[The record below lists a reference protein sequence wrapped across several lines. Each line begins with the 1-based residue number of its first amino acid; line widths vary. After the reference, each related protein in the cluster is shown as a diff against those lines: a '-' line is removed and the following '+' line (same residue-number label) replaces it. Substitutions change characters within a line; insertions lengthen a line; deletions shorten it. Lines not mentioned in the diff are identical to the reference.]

1 MNSESLPSVPTS
13 VPSSEAS
20 LNPETPAPVSQ
31 PAPQPAVEESFGEAL
46 SQFEEE
52 NRPAGRIGSEVEGTV
67 VSLTPESVVLDIG
80 LKVEGVLPRSAF
92 ESDAAEVK
100 AGDRFLVSVK
110 GRTEEGFY
118 DLTRKK
124 VARVTDWSSLEEA
137 FANKASVVGV
147 VTGANKGGLTV
158 DIGVRAFLPASRSG
172 ARSAEDLE
180 KLVGQEIRCRITKL
194 DVADEDVVVDRR
206 AVLEEEAAEA
216 RAGRFAALNEGSILT
231 GTVRSIAP
239 YGAFL
244 DLGGVDGLL
253 HISDLAWTRVEKPE
267 DLLSVGQEL
276 EVVVLKIDSESNK
289 ISLGRKQL
297 TAQPWGT
304 AAERYAAGQKVAGTV
319 RRLADFGAFVEI
331 EAGIEGL
338 IHVSE
343 MSWIKRV
350 RKPSDVLK
358 VGDTVDVIV
367 LAIQPQERKL
377 SLGLKQVL
385 DNPWVAAQQKYATGT
400 ILKGRVVR
408 LVPFGAFVELE
419 PGIEGLVHVSEIVAD
434 KRIAHPQ
441 DVLRVGEEVTA
452 QVLAF
457 DAEKRQVK
465 LSMKQLIPTG
475 LDEYLEEH
483 AVGDV
488 VSGRV
493 AEANAN
499 GGRVEL
505 GEGVFAVCRS
515 AAPASSNEG
524 GESAGAANL
533 SSLTAMLQAR
543 WKGSAKAPATDT
555 GLKVGQIR
563 SFRITALDAAQKRI
577 EVEPA

>member
-1 MNSESLPSVPTS
+1 MNNESLPSVPTS
-13 VPSSEAS
+13 EAS
-20 LNPETPAPVSQ
+20 LNPETAENAPAT
-31 PAPQPAVEESFGEAL
+31 ESFGDLL
-46 SQFEEE
+46 SQFEQE
-52 NRPAGRIGSEVEGTV
+52 NRPAGKDRSEVEGTV
-67 VSLTPESVVLDIG
+67 VSITPENVVLDIG
-80 LKVEGVLPRSAF
+80 LKVEGVLPRGAF
-92 ESDAAEVK
+92 ENDAAEVK
-100 AGDRFLVSVK
+100 VGDRLLVSVK

-124 VARVTDWSSLEEA
+124 VAKVTDWSSLEAA
-137 FANKASVVGV
+137 FANKSSIVGV
-147 VTGANKGGLTV
+147 VTASNKGGLTV

-216 RAGRFAALNEGSILT
+216 RAGRFAALGEGSIVT
-231 GTVRSIAP
+231 GTVRTIAP

-244 DLGGVDGLL
+244 ELGGVDGLL
-253 HISDLAWTRVEKPE
+253 HISDLSWTRVEKLE
-267 DLLSVGQEL
+267 EHLTVGQEL
-276 EVVVLKIDSESNK
+276 EVIVLKIDSESNR

-297 TAQPWGT
+297 TAQPWDS
-304 AAERYAAGQKVAGTV
+304 AAERYVTGQKISGTV
-319 RRLADFGAFVEI
+319 RRLTDFGAFVEV

-358 VGDTVDVIV
+358 VGDTVDAII
-367 LAIQPQERKL
+367 LGIQPQERKL

-385 DNPWVAAQQKYATGT
+385 DNPWAAVSQKYAAGT
-400 ILKGRVVR
+400 IIKGSVVR

-441 DVLRVGEEVTA
+441 DVLRVGEVVTA
-452 QVLAF
+452 QVMAV
-457 DAEKRQVK
+457 DTEKRQVK

-483 AVGDV
+483 AVGDT

-493 AEANAN
+493 AEVNDSTAK
-499 GGRVEL
+499 VEL
-505 GEGVFAVCRS
+505 GEGVFATCRGTS
-515 AAPASSNEG
+515 TPGAAAGSDAS
-524 GESAGAANL
+524 GAANL

-543 WKGSAKAPATDT
+543 WKGSAKTPAAST
-555 GLKVGQIR
+555 GLRVGEVR
-563 SFRITALDAAQKRI
+563 SFRIALLDAGQKRV
-577 EVEPA
+577 EVEVV